1 MSTRTRLVLLSS
13 IPAVMWLVV
22 TVVAVAGCWTARTGG
37 QWAGSLLLM
46 FATLLFVYAFALPSA
61 TTFGVPYV
69 PISAVLLA
77 VGAAAAVRIDD
88 WTGGFDSQEFS
99 YGVVLAV
106 CAAAASLASRVLAVR
121 DSTALRL
128 RFPVGGGRWEAAAGE
143 GRFFNHHWVAPL
155 QRAALDLVVVD
166 RRGSSHRGIVAR
178 CDEDYYAFGSP
189 VHSPIDAEVVRCGDG
204 LNDGALDPAKPAGN
218 HVVLGAGSEEIL
230 IAHLKKGSVAV
241 TAGQTVKA
249 GQLLGVV
256 GNSGNS
262 TEPHLHVH
270 AQRDGRPLRLVFS
283 DVPGRMWPGRRVSRP

>member
-22 TVVAVAGCWTARTGG
+22 TVVAVAECWTARTGG

-61 TTFGVPYV
+61 TTFGVPHV

-88 WTGGFDSQEFS
+88 WTGGFDSQRFS
-99 YGVVLAV
+99 YGAVLAV
-106 CAAAASLASRVLAVR
+106 CAVAASLASRVLGVR

-204 LNDGALDPAKPAGN
+204 LNDGALNPAKPAGN

-262 TEPHLHVH
+262 TEPHLHIH

>member
-99 YGVVLAV
+99 YGLVLAV

-155 QRAALDLVVVD
+155 QRAALDLVAVD

-178 CDEDYYAFGSP
+178 CDADYYAFGSP

-241 TAGQTVKA
+241 TAGQTVTA

-262 TEPHLHVH
+262 TEPHLHIH